1 MAVRGLLASLLRHDD
16 VGQALVVRVEE
27 VRVGAILVFPS
38 FFEDQHIHGAIGAVF
53 ARPREDL
60 LVGRVVVQSVDGRQ
74 FFVELHERDVRRP
87 LVRLVED
94 VGRVDHGGAAQLA
107 LLREV
112 LEEPSSREDVE
123 VGRELVDDLRARV
136 AAMAC

>member
-1 MAVRGLLASLLRHDD
+1 M
-16 VGQALVVRVEE
+16 
-27 VRVGAILVFPS
+27 
-38 FFEDQHIHGAIGAVF
+38 
-53 ARPREDL
+53 
-60 LVGRVVVQSVDGRQ
+60 DGRQ

-123 VGRELVDDLRARV
+123 VGRKFIDDA
-136 AAMAC
+136 